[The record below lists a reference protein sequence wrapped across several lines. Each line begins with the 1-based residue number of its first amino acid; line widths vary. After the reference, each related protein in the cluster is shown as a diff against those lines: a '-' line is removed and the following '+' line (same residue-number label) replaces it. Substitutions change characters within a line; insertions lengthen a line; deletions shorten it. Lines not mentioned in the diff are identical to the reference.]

1 MIILTCGRRNR
12 SIVNNSK
19 FVDMIITKGDLSNLD
34 LKCKV
39 VGITSGCFDLL
50 HFYHLRYLERCKA
63 LCDFL
68 IVGVD
73 SDLLVSQNKS
83 KVPVIPEHHR
93 MAMVDALKCVDA
105 TFRMDVISDID
116 DYARRASATIMF
128 KNLPAIYGNEV
139 VPPEGVKLMLIPD
152 IEEVSST
159 TELINKIRS
168 VHEQKSVISK
178 SDENV

>member
-1 MIILTCGRRNR
+1 MIT
-12 SIVNNSK
+12 
-19 FVDMIITKGDLSNLD
+19 TKADLPNLN
-34 LKCKV
+34 LKGKI

-73 SDLLVSQNKS
+73 SDLLVFQNKN

-128 KNLPAIYGNEV
+128 KNHPTIYGNEV
-139 VPPEGVKLMLIPD
+139 VPPEGVRLMLIPD

-159 TELINKIRS
+159 TELIDKIRS
-168 VHEQKSVISK
+168 AHGQIATITVNSK
-178 SDENV
+178 SDEKV

>member
-1 MIILTCGRRNR
+1 
-12 SIVNNSK
+12 
-19 FVDMIITKGDLSNLD
+19 MIITKSDLPNLD
-34 LKCKV
+34 LKGKV
-39 VGITSGCFDLL
+39 VGITSGCFDLF

-83 KVPVIPEHHR
+83 KTPVIPEHHR
-93 MAMVDALKCVDA
+93 MAVVDALKCVDA

-116 DYARRASATIMF
+116 EYARRASADMMF
-128 KNLPAIYGNEV
+128 KNLPTIYGNEV
-139 VPPEGVKLMLIPD
+139 KAPDGIKLVLIPD

-159 TELINKIRS
+159 TELINKIQHSIRN
-168 VHEQKSVISK
+168 KSN
-178 SDENV
+178 E

>member
-1 MIILTCGRRNR
+1 MIT
-12 SIVNNSK
+12 
-19 FVDMIITKGDLSNLD
+19 TKADLPNLN
-34 LKCKV
+34 LKGKI

-73 SDLLVSQNKS
+73 SDLLVFQNKS

-159 TELINKIRS
+159 TELIDKIRS
-168 VHEQKSVISK
+168 VHEQKAVITVNSK
-178 SDENV
+178 SDEKV

>member
-1 MIILTCGRRNR
+1 
-12 SIVNNSK
+12 
-19 FVDMIITKGDLSNLD
+19 MIITKSDLPNLD
-34 LKCKV
+34 LKGKI

-83 KVPVIPEHHR
+83 KTPVIPEHHR

-116 DYARRASATIMF
+116 EYARRASANMMF
-128 KNLPAIYGNEV
+128 KNLPTIYGNEV
-139 VPPEGVKLMLIPD
+139 KAPDGIKLVLIPD

-159 TELINKIRS
+159 TELIEKIRS
-168 VHEQKSVISK
+168 VHVEMTTPTKV
-178 SDENV
+178 

>member
-1 MIILTCGRRNR
+1 
-12 SIVNNSK
+12 
-19 FVDMIITKGDLSNLD
+19 MIITKSDLPNLD
-34 LKCKV
+34 LKGKV

-83 KVPVIPEHHR
+83 KTPVIPEHHR

-116 DYARRASATIMF
+116 EYARRASVDMMF
-128 KNLPAIYGNEV
+128 KNLPTIYGKEV
-139 VPPEGVKLMLIPD
+139 KAPDGIKLVLIPD

-159 TELINKIRS
+159 TELIEKIRTIH
-168 VHEQKSVISK
+168 VRTANLQTQV
-178 SDENV
+178 

>member
-1 MIILTCGRRNR
+1 
-12 SIVNNSK
+12 
-19 FVDMIITKGDLSNLD
+19 MIITKSDLPNLD
-34 LKCKV
+34 LKGKV

-83 KVPVIPEHHR
+83 KTPVIPEHHR

-116 DYARRASATIMF
+116 EYARRASVDMMF
-128 KNLPAIYGNEV
+128 KNLPTIYGKEV
-139 VPPEGVKLMLIPD
+139 KAPDGIKLVLIPD
-152 IEEVSST
+152 I
-159 TELINKIRS
+159 
-168 VHEQKSVISK
+168 
-178 SDENV
+178 